1 VPIYQRANDS
11 TSSCSSGLRV
21 AKMDWPDDEPLD
33 VVPFRRRRIGQTLL
47 NPAIP
52 ALVHDDGDDDPVEQT
67 AAR

>member
-33 VVPFRRRRIGQTLL
+33 V
-47 NPAIP
+47 
-52 ALVHDDGDDDPVEQT
+52 
-67 AAR
+67 AAFAVGGSDKHF